1 MDTADPNKLAD
12 DIIDIANLCASY
24 GVNDILVS
32 SVLPYHIISLTRIIR
47 ELNKQLKT
55 NCQLNNFSFI
65 CNDNVLKDY
74 LWKDVIHFTDKGKN
88 ILAVNF
94 VNFLNY
100 FVLNRNDNINNN
112 TV

>member
-1 MDTADPNKLAD
+1 M
-12 DIIDIANLCASY
+12 
-24 GVNDILVS
+24 
-32 SVLPYHIISLTRIIR
+32 
-47 ELNKQLKT
+47 KT

-112 TV
+112 TIWLKHTDSQLYGNQISDTLSEESVGVSNKKFI